1 MQKKK
6 KINLF
11 HKILEN
17 RRKVFFIHYS
27 CQSLSDDNEG
37 YSPRIT
43 SIAVLHLES
52 SQMYSFSMH
61 LSAEELEIQRSDIG
75 DNYDKIEINM
85 LSKFVEFLNKNI
97 ENTYWVHWNMTNIN
111 YGFEA
116 IKHRYKILAKSEMP
130 DIPELNRFNL
140 SNLLKKKYGPK
151 YADDPKLVNLMILN
165 GGKDRNFLSGEEEV
179 RAYKANEFVKLHNST
194 MCKVYFFRDVFNK
207 AYNNKLRTKTNQFR
221 YRVNEIYQSPIVQI
235 IGIIGVFGTIIGVFG
250 TIIGLII
257 R

>member
-1 MQKKK
+1 
-6 KINLF
+6 
-11 HKILEN
+11 
-17 RRKVFFIHYS
+17 
-27 CQSLSDDNEG
+27 
-37 YSPRIT
+37 
-43 SIAVLHLES
+43 
-52 SQMYSFSMH
+52 MYSFSMH

-116 IKHRYKILAKSEMP
+116 IKHRYKILVKSEMP

-151 YADDPKLVNLMILN
+151 YADDPKLLNLMILN

-221 YRVNEIYQSPIVQI
+221 YRVNEIYQNPIVQI
-235 IGIIGVFGTIIGVFG
+235 IGIIGVFGTIIG
-250 TIIGLII
+250 LII